1 MRGDTNVYLRFA
13 LRASSSTDRMLVL
26 RFYTVIFALVAGIS
40 GCSGRDSQPR
50 DSTPL
55 RTAGISASTSDSV
68 RDDFGTVVPLRQ
80 RPQRIVSLN
89 PTTTEILFALGA
101 SNRLV
106 GRSQWDVFPD
116 SAVGIPSLG
125 QALRPNVEAVIAAKP
140 DLVVLYASNDNQ
152 PAFDR
157 LKQAGIT
164 TVAFKIDSIEQF
176 ARDTRLIGRMIG
188 DSTRAATLVDS
199 IEATL
204 ARVRAA
210 TASLPH
216 PTVFV
221 HAWDK
226 PIIAIG
232 GGSFMSELLDIAGAR
247 NVYADIAAPSAP
259 VTLEDVVKRDPDYVM
274 ASPVAA
280 PKLLSAA
287 SWKSVRAIRERR
299 VLVYDTVLVG
309 RPSVMLGAGAVS
321 LAKLLHPGVVP

>member
-1 MRGDTNVYLRFA
+1 MGSTVRDT
-13 LRASSSTDRMLVL
+13 
-26 RFYTVIFALVAGIS
+26 
-40 GCSGRDSQPR
+40 
-50 DSTPL
+50 
-55 RTAGISASTSDSV
+55 V
-68 RDDFGTVVPLRQ
+68 RDDFGTVVPLGRT
-80 RPQRIVSLN
+80 PQRIVSLN

-116 SAVGIPSLG
+116 SATGIPSLG

-140 DLVVLYASNDNQ
+140 DLVVLYASTDNR

-157 LKQAGIT
+157 LRQAGIT

-188 DSTRAATLVDS
+188 DSARATTLVDS

-204 ARVRAA
+204 ARVRSA

-216 PTVFV
+216 PTVFI

-232 GGSFMSELLDIAGAR
+232 GGSFMSELLDIAGGR

-280 PKLLSAA
+280 PKLLTSD

-321 LAKLLHPGVVP
+321 LARLLHPGAVP

>member
-1 MRGDTNVYLRFA
+1 MVVGIAACGSPPAKPPQAGD
-13 LRASSSTDRMLVL
+13 
-26 RFYTVIFALVAGIS
+26 
-40 GCSGRDSQPR
+40 
-50 DSTPL
+50 
-55 RTAGISASTSDSV
+55 V
-68 RDDFGTVVPLRQ
+68 RDDFGTLIELQ
-80 RPQRIVSLN
+80 HKPQRIVSLN

-116 SAVGIPSLG
+116 SATSIPSLG
-125 QALRPNVEAVIAAKP
+125 QALRPNVEAVIAARP
-140 DLVVLYASNDNQ
+140 DLVVLYASNDNRG
-152 PAFDR
+152 AFDR
-157 LKQAGIT
+157 LRQAGIP

-176 ARDTRLIGRMIG
+176 ARDTRLIGRITG
-188 DSTRAATLVDS
+188 DSARAATLVDT

-221 HAWDK
+221 HAWDQ

-232 GGSFMSELLDIAGAR
+232 GGSFLSELLEIAGAR

-274 ASPVAA
+274 ASPVSA
-280 PKLLSAA
+280 PKLLAEP
-287 SWKSVRAIRERR
+287 SWQSVRAVRERHL
-299 VLVYDTVLVG
+299 LVYDTVLVG
-309 RPSVMLGAGAVS
+309 RPSVLLGAGAVS
-321 LAKLLHPGVVP
+321 IAHLLHPGAVP